1 MTRLIDSHA
10 HLDFDKFDEDRPD
23 VLARAAAAGV
33 DTILTIGTD
42 LASSRRAL
50 ALASKAYEG
59 VRIFASAGVHPHQA
73 DAFDDTHWLDLTALF
88 IHPRVKAVGETGLDY
103 YYDFSDR
110 GRQQVLFKRH
120 LELCG
125 EVGRPIV
132 VHIRDGAQHASP
144 QWGAATEGSGAFED
158 TWRLVEA
165 VGLPAGGVVHCFTGG
180 PAECE
185 KALSL
190 GFHISISGI
199 ATFKNAHELRAAVAL
214 IPDDRLL
221 VETDSPFLAPVPHR
235 GKRNEPAFVAE
246 VAREVAVLRGQ
257 PLEHV
262 ARIARENTQRLF
274 GL

>member
-1 MTRLIDSHA
+1 MNRLIDSHA
-10 HLDFDKFDEDRPD
+10 HLDFDKFDDDRSD

-33 DTILTIGTD
+33 DTVLTIGTD

-50 ALASKAYEG
+50 SLASRAHEG

-73 DAFDDTHWLDLTALF
+73 DAFDDAHWLDLTALF
-88 IHPRVKAVGETGLDY
+88 IHPRVRAVGETGLDY

-132 VHIRDGAQHASP
+132 VHIRD
-144 QWGAATEGSGAFED
+144 AFED

-199 ATFKNAHELRAAVAL
+199 ATFKNAKELRAAVAL

-246 VAREVAVLRGQ
+246 VAREVALLRGQ
-257 PLEHV
+257 SLEHV
-262 ARIARENTQRLF
+262 AHITRENTTCLF
-274 GL
+274 GLPAQKP

>member
-73 DAFDDTHWLDLTALF
+73 DAFDDAHWLDLTALF

-132 VHIRDGAQHASP
+132 VHIRD
-144 QWGAATEGSGAFED
+144 AFED

-221 VETDSPFLAPVPHR
+221 VETDSPSWRRCPTAASATSRRLWPRWPARWPCCGASLSSTSPASLARTPSGSSACETVVKSR
-235 GKRNEPAFVAE
+235 C
-246 VAREVAVLRGQ
+246 
-257 PLEHV
+257 
-262 ARIARENTQRLF
+262 
-274 GL
+274 